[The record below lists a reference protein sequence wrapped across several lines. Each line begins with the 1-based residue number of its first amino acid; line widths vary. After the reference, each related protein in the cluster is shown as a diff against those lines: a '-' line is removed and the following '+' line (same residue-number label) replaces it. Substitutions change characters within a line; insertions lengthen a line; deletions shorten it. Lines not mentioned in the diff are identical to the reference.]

1 MQTRPRGLLV
11 LLAIHPMSV
20 SRPEL
25 QGMRKNVMNARIR
38 TASWIFSAI
47 SALALAAAPLAVG
60 QTHTATAPTAQVP
73 SEKDV
78 ADTQDQLL
86 HLLRLSPTMTAA
98 VAADPSLLADQA
110 YVARSNPELAQFMA
124 SHPDIARN
132 PEFYLFSKLNP
143 SDRRR
148 DQALQRVIW
157 PDLNPPQQQEAN
169 APRVVRELTGI
180 LVPLGC
186 LAALVWIIYI
196 FVENRRWSRTF
207 RQQSEIHGR
216 LIEKL
221 GTSQDLVAYMET
233 EAGKRFLMA
242 SPIAP
247 SPEFGQRMPNTVSR
261 VLTSLS
267 AGIVLALLGIG
278 FLLLRN
284 VGPNTSEPMLI
295 TGTVLL
301 MPGLGF
307 ILSAGATWVLAKRLG
322 LMPEKEVGQNG
333 AGAPFG
339 SQDRQ

>member
-1 MQTRPRGLLV
+1 
-11 LLAIHPMSV
+11 
-20 SRPEL
+20 
-25 QGMRKNVMNARIR
+25 MNARIR
-38 TASWIFSAI
+38 TTSWIFCAI
-47 SALALAAAPLAVG
+47 SALTLAAAPLAVA
-60 QTHTATAPTAQVP
+60 QTHAAASPTAQAP

-78 ADTQDQLL
+78 ADTQEQVL

-98 VAADPSLLADQA
+98 IAADPSLLADQT

-143 SDRRR
+143 SDRHR

-157 PDLNPPQQQEAN
+157 PDLTPADHEPSQAS
-169 APRVVRELTGI
+169 AIVHDLVPIVLFPVFFLAIVWVVR
-180 LVPLGC
+180 
-186 LAALVWIIYI
+186 I
-196 FVENRRWSRTF
+196 FVDSRRWNRTF
-207 RQQSEIHGR
+207 KQQSEIHGR

-221 GTSQDLVAYMET
+221 GTSQELVAYMET

-242 SPIAP
+242 SPIAAG
-247 SPEFGQRMPNTVSR
+247 PEFGQQMPNTVSR

-267 AGIVLALLGIG
+267 TGIVLALVGVG

-284 VGPNTSEPMLI
+284 AGPDTPEPMLI
-295 TGTVLL
+295 MGTLLL
-301 MPGLGF
+301 MPGIGF
-307 ILSAGATWVLAKRLG
+307 ILSAGVTWVLAKRLG
-322 LMPEKEVGQNG
+322 LMPEKEVAQNG

>member
-1 MQTRPRGLLV
+1 
-11 LLAIHPMSV
+11 
-20 SRPEL
+20 
-25 QGMRKNVMNARIR
+25 MNARIR
-38 TASWIFSAI
+38 TASWIFCAI
-47 SALALAAAPLAVG
+47 SALALAAAPLAVA
-60 QTHTATAPTAQVP
+60 QTHAAAAPTVQAP

-78 ADTQDQLL
+78 ADAQEQML

-98 VAADPSLLADQA
+98 VAADPSLLADQT

-143 SDRRR
+143 SDGRR
-148 DQALQRVIW
+148 DQALQRVVW
-157 PDLNPPQQQEAN
+157 PDLTPVEHGQSQASAVMHDMVPI
-169 APRVVRELTGI
+169 I
-180 LVPLGC
+180 LFPVFF
-186 LAALVWIIYI
+186 LAIVWVIRI
-196 FVENRRWSRTF
+196 FVDSRRWNRTF
-207 RQQSEIHGR
+207 KQQSEIHGR

-221 GTSQDLVAYMET
+221 GTSQELVAYMET

-242 SPIAP
+242 SPIAAG
-247 SPEFGQRMPNTVSR
+247 PEFGQRMPNTVSR

-267 AGIVLALLGIG
+267 TGIVLALVGVG

-284 VGPNTSEPMLI
+284 AGPDTPEPMLI
-295 TGTVLL
+295 TGTLLL

-307 ILSAGATWVLAKRLG
+307 ILSAGVTWVLAQRLG
-322 LMPEKEVGQNG
+322 LMPEKEVAQNG

>member
-1 MQTRPRGLLV
+1 
-11 LLAIHPMSV
+11 
-20 SRPEL
+20 
-25 QGMRKNVMNARIR
+25 MNARIR
-38 TASWIFSAI
+38 TASWIFCAA
-47 SALALAAAPLAVG
+47 SALALAGAPLAVG

-98 VAADPSLLADQA
+98 VAADPSLLADQP
-110 YVARSNPELAQFMA
+110 YVSRSNPELAQFMA

-132 PEFYLFSKLNP
+132 PEFYLFSNLNP

-148 DQALQRVIW
+148 DKALERVIW
-157 PDLNPPQQQEAN
+157 PDRAPPDYQPSQAS
-169 APRVVRELTGI
+169 AIMHDLVPIILFPVFFLAVVWVVR
-180 LVPLGC
+180 
-186 LAALVWIIYI
+186 I
-196 FVENRRWSRTF
+196 FVDSRRWNRTF
-207 RQQSEIHGR
+207 KQQSEIHGR

-221 GTSQDLVAYMET
+221 GTSQELVAYMET

-247 SPEFGQRMPNTVSR
+247 GPEFGQRMPNTVSR

-267 AGIVLALLGIG
+267 TGIVVALLGVG

-284 VGPNTSEPMLI
+284 AGPNTSEPMLI
-295 TGTVLL
+295 TGTILL
-301 MPGLGF
+301 MPGIGF
-307 ILSAGATWVLAKRLG
+307 ILSAGVTWVLARRLG
-322 LMPEKEVGQNG
+322 LMPDKEIAQSG

-339 SQDRQ
+339 S

>member
-1 MQTRPRGLLV
+1 
-11 LLAIHPMSV
+11 
-20 SRPEL
+20 
-25 QGMRKNVMNARIR
+25 MRNNVMNARIR
-38 TASWIFSAI
+38 TVAWIFFTT

-60 QTHTATAPTAQVP
+60 QTHTATAPAVQAP

-78 ADTQDQLL
+78 ADAQEQFL

-143 SDRRR
+143 NNGRR
-148 DQALQRVIW
+148 DKALQREIW
-157 PDLNPPQQQEAN
+157 PDLAAPQQQESG
-169 APRVVRELTGI
+169 APRVVEELIPI
-180 LVPLGC
+180 LVSLGFF
-186 LAALVWIIYI
+186 AALCWIINI
-196 FVENRRWSRTF
+196 FVQSRRWNRAF
-207 RQQSEIHGR
+207 KQQSEIHGR
-216 LIEKL
+216 LIDKFSS
-221 GTSQDLVAYMET
+221 SQELAAYMQT
-233 EAGKRFLMA
+233 EVGQRFLSFNA
-242 SPIAP
+242 SSLAGDSGI
-247 SPEFGQRMPNTVSR
+247 RMPNTVSR

-267 AGIVLALLGIG
+267 TGIVVALLGVG

-295 TGTVLL
+295 TGTILL

-307 ILSAGATWVLAKRLG
+307 ILSAGVTWALAKRLG
-322 LMPEKEVGQNG
+322 LMPEKEAAQTG